1 MSEQTYTKVGDVMS
15 QQLRTIARTAT
26 AQEAIDLLKQSGVS
40 SLVVPRHDEAD
51 ECALVTIT
59 DLAREVVA
67 VDRAPDRTYVY
78 DIMTKPVLT
87 LPVNMNVKYAC
98 RLLAKFKLS
107 RALVVDGN
115 REPVGIVTLRDM
127 VLHGANVDTGAE
139 TDAKAKTAAEAGA

>member
-1 MSEQTYTKVGDVMS
+1 MSETTYTKVGDVMT
-15 QQLRTIARTAT
+15 QELRTIARTAT
-26 AQEAIDLLKQSGVS
+26 AQEAIDLLKQTGVS

-51 ECALVTIT
+51 ECGLVTVS

-87 LPVNMNVKYAC
+87 LQVEMNVKYAS
-98 RLLAKFKLS
+98 RLLEKFKLS

-127 VLHGANVDTGAE
+127 VLQSAT
-139 TDAKAKTAAEAGA
+139 KA